1 MFCTNCGKEN
11 PAASKFCTMC
21 GAPLNPRPQGQ
32 DAPTKEQPAQETSQ
46 APQHAD
52 ESAPEAMPALE
63 QQPAPEAPTTVMP
76 AVVPEA
82 DPTQVVPAQ
91 QAPADDTVQ
100 GDVQQ
105 QAKQAR
111 RRSRGKMPMMLFV
124 ILIALA
130 AAGAAFATYY
140 VYTQVW
146 MPEQQRIADEKA
158 QKKADEKAEEEQKA
172 AEKEAEEQKEAEE
185 KAAKEAEEQA
195 AKEAEEQAAQEQATE
210 AEHQQKIADAQAQG
224 KTVLTGT
231 IHVFNSETDLV
242 NYYNDDELS
251 QLFYQGS
258 GGYDNGPRIVLELD
272 AASSVDVASD
282 GPASPRTVS
291 RVFLDQGKES
301 RVLDM
306 WKPYD
311 GTHATVALTAPLTRS
326 SDASISAVIPGTS
339 DATILF

>member
-11 PAASKFCTMC
+11 PAASKFCTTC
-21 GAPLNPRPQGQ
+21 GAPLNPRPQSQ
-32 DAPTKEQPAQETSQ
+32 DATANEQPTQET
-46 APQHAD
+46 PQVAQPTN
-52 ESAPEAMPALE
+52 ESATEAMPGSEATPAPE
-63 QQPAPEAPTTVMP
+63 QQPAPEAPTTAMP
-76 AVVPEA
+76 AVAPEA
-82 DPTQVVPAQ
+82 DPTHVVPAQ
-91 QAPADDTVQ
+91 QAPANDTVQ
-100 GDVQQ
+100 GNVQQ

-146 MPEQQRIADEKA
+146 MPEQQRIADDKA
-158 QKKADEKAEEEQKA
+158 QKKADEKAEE
-172 AEKEAEEQKEAEE
+172 
-185 KAAKEAEEQA
+185 QA
-195 AKEAEEQAAQEQATE
+195 AKEAEKQAAQEQATE